1 MSMTSRKNK
10 VIIIFSMML
19 IAMNLFAVT
28 QAIATNTNFLD
39 GKNYLPSSN
48 VDVMEEYL
56 PSNPVI
62 AAEDEIP
69 NLNNWDLSI
78 NVTRKIKVHDFGLL
92 TVNDTFYVINN
103 DNITLPLF
111 RFAIPNYLVDQMG
124 ELYGGAIREDL
135 DKSYNRT
142 EIQVEF
148 RSDNFTFYKMDLTPP
163 ITNSS
168 RYKINIHQTYIH
180 PYENFFYVD
189 SGNPYNGVKMNI
201 SGVPFITKQIQQ
213 CDTQFIKP
221 DNGGMINDLVYPSD
235 PSFGESSAIFKPY
248 YNVKVFN
255 FTEIY
260 DASSNSYNYRVQIGC
275 WLKNEA
281 PSEVLLYKR
290 TITIDNWYYAKI
302 HEEFNIKNTGVRP
315 QEDIWDLS
323 DPRIYA
329 TFALQRF
336 YLWIDNAENVKVYD
350 EFGSLP
356 PASGATGGLVQLNR
370 INIYLRVPVYGG
382 DTAQVNVDY
391 LLKFEDILE
400 FEKSEYIIKTLALP
414 KCDFYVNELQ
424 LEIVFPQGANYQYL
438 YYANNAVDIEPTN
451 KLVFL
456 NIGTRQVINM
466 NAYKITPFDNFDLQI
481 GYTMNDLAYFIQPLV
496 FSMVVFLACLLYVG
510 LRILRKDVIEKVV
523 ILPEV
528 KEEVP
533 IELIQDFVEKYEE
546 KTALQ
551 TRISKLDDDRRKKK
565 IKSKEYDQQRKI
577 LESKM
582 RETIKTL
589 ETTKRSL
596 KEKGRKFSSV
606 IQKIEVNEEK
616 RLSVE
621 RSIQDLRI
629 RYIREKAISKD
640 AYIRILRDYQNQI
653 EKFERDIDKEIINL
667 RLLIEHESMDS

>member
-1 MSMTSRKNK
+1 MTSRKNK
-10 VIIIFSMML
+10 VVIIFSMML

-28 QAIATNTNFLD
+28 QAIATNTNFFD
-39 GKNYLPSSN
+39 GENYLPSSN

-78 NVTRKIKVHDFGLL
+78 NVTRKIQVHDYGLL

-103 DNITLPLF
+103 DNVTLPLF

-135 DKSYNRT
+135 DASYNRT
-142 EIQVEF
+142 EIAIEL
-148 RSDNFTFYKMDLTPP
+148 RSDNFTFYKMELTPP
-163 ITNSS
+163 VTNSS
-168 RYKINIHQTYIH
+168 RYKINIFQVFIH

-189 SGNPYNGVKMNI
+189 ESSNPYNGVKMNI
-201 SGVPFITKQIQQ
+201 SGVPFITKKIQQ

-221 DNGGMINDLVYPSD
+221 EEGGLVNSLFYPSD
-235 PSFGESSAIFKPY
+235 PSFGEASAIFNPF
-248 YNVKVFN
+248 YNVNVFN
-255 FTEIY
+255 FTKIY
-260 DASSNSYNYRVQIGC
+260 DSSSVDYVYRIQFGC
-275 WLKNEA
+275 WMKNEA
-281 PSEVLLYKR
+281 PSQIALYKR
-290 TITIDNWYYAKI
+290 TITLDNWYYAKI
-302 HEEFNIKNTGVRP
+302 HEEFTIEGTGVRP
-315 QEDIWDLS
+315 DENIYDLS

-336 YLWIDNAENVKVYD
+336 HLSIDNAENAKVYD
-350 EFGSLP
+350 EYGSLP
-356 PASGATGGLVQLNR
+356 PPKGAAEINQLNQ
-370 INIYLRVPVYGG
+370 INVYLRIPVYGG
-382 DTAQVNVDY
+382 DTAQISVDY

-400 FEKSEYIIKTLALP
+400 FEKSEYILKTLAMP
-414 KCDFYVNELQ
+414 ICDFYIEELQ

-438 YYANNAVDIEPTN
+438 YYANNAIHVEPTN
-451 KLVFL
+451 QLVFL
-456 NIGTRQVINM
+456 NIGTRQVIKM
-466 NAYKITPFDNFDLQI
+466 NAYSITPYDNLDLKI
-481 GYTMNDLAYFIQPLV
+481 GYFMNDLAYFIQPLI
-496 FSMVVFLACLLYVG
+496 FSMIVFLACLLYVG

-523 ILPEV
+523 ILPEE

-565 IKSKEYDQQRKI
+565 IKAKEYDQQRKI

-582 RETIKTL
+582 RDTIKTL
-589 ETTKRSL
+589 DTTKRSL

-640 AYIRILRDYQNQI
+640 AYLRILRDYQNQI
-653 EKFERDIDKEIINL
+653 DKFERDIDKEIINL
-667 RLLIEHESMDS
+667 RLLIEHESKES